1 MASFYLVE
9 KQDCVTK
16 IERFPAGQL
25 CDNFSLK
32 KKNDFSGLEHTGSM
46 KIQGSIMIF
55 KKEKLKKLVCH
66 PLSFEAA
73 IKTTPYFE
81 N

>member
-9 KQDCVTK
+9 KQDYVTK
-16 IERFPAGQL
+16 TERFPTGQL

-46 KIQGSIMIF
+46 KIQESIMIF
-55 KKEKLKKLVCH
+55 KKEKLKKIC
-66 PLSFEAA
+66 LSPF
-73 IKTTPYFE
+73 ILWGSY
-81 N
+81 